1 MNSKTVKKSELNRIK
16 EFIKKAR
23 NAEKAFFT
31 SFDSSPVA
39 KSLLEPESGIYYD
52 VNREFLKLLEC
63 SKKNVTGKTASDLGF
78 LINNEESRKIL
89 KKYSRNKYSTFNF
102 DINTYKGNKLNVII
116 STDKIKIFNKNF
128 ILGHILDNTEKKLI
142 TESLFE
148 SKHNYE
154 VLLKNT
160 QNAVYEYSIKE
171 NRYKYI
177 TPSSESLLG
186 ISPQKFLKKK
196 NNLISPLI
204 NKQDKERFNAHFK
217 RIFSKRSEGRKHFS
231 IEYKFTNRN
240 KSTKWLLDSHTVIYD
255 KNGRAD
261 TIIGNITD
269 ISENKFSQEKIIE
282 GYDIQNKY
290 LEQLSAIQD
299 SIPAN
304 IALIDQKGT
313 IIAVNNSWKSFAEN
327 NGLKDSNYSIG
338 KNYLTECR
346 RSRNKD
352 SAEALKGIQK
362 VLTGRS
368 REFHMEYDCHSENE
382 LRWYRFTVNPIAVGH
397 KSGAV
402 LMHINITDQKLAE
415 IKILENE
422 QQYRLLFNN
431 NPLPMWIFDF
441 ESTKFL
447 AVNNAALEHYGY
459 TREEFLKLT
468 LLDIRPENTFRK
480 FRKYRKEI
488 ILNNQKDTARN
499 AGIWKHQKKNGEI
512 IDVEITRTPVNF
524 EGKNAVLVLAH
535 DVTEKLKAENSLI
548 RRNSEINTLYAA
560 GKELSKTLEP
570 EKIYNKI
577 YNIIREMMPCDS
589 MLITDYDENSGLLS
603 CRSAW
608 IGRKKLDITKFPSVP
623 VNLSGSG
630 IQSRVIKTGRSELLN
645 DFQNHVKRTGK
656 RFYYKPD
663 GTIKEKPN
671 EKTSF
676 EKCAII
682 VPLKIKDKVT
692 GVLQVKSLK
701 ENVYTENDLH
711 LVESLAAQITAVT
724 LNAKLYQQAQEEIK
738 VRNEA
743 ERKLKKLAEEI
754 KSLYE
759 ISRDVSKMHTP
770 GQIYSKVFK
779 IIHASAPE
787 CDIGISIYNEKE
799 KNIILKGLFT
809 DGAEIETSSF
819 PVVKLDESGTGLQ
832 SSVILNKKT
841 RVIYDY
847 KDYIRNHGAKFYVT
861 QKGKI
866 SFKKRDLKEIAN
878 STLIVPLIFQEKVTG
893 TLQLLNFGLTSFSEQ
908 FISMIETLASHIAVS
923 INNASLYNKLQNELT
938 VRKSAEQALLEKTRE
953 LEILY
958 ESQKLLSG
966 SLYIENIYDKIFEI
980 LNSNIS
986 FHSMIISAYNETE
999 KNFKV
1004 LSLWADSKKQPVD
1017 NIPVIPLAP
1026 KGKGIQSEVIRN
1038 GKSVLINDYLE
1049 HYNRSVTHYQITDNR
1064 IDEQSKVMYN
1074 SALISPMIRENRI
1087 IGTIQLL
1094 SHKKNAYNESDQNL
1108 LESLCGPISAATYNA
1123 SLYRKANNEI
1133 AEKQKAREELALRN
1147 REITLLYSAGRE
1159 MLSTLDL
1166 KEVYE
1171 IYYRKVKEVI
1181 NCDSLIISEYQSSK
1195 QQIICK
1201 AAWVEDTKHDPDKF
1215 PPLKTGPNYKGTQ
1228 SEAIITGNSLI
1239 VNNFSEIIKD
1249 RNDKYLLDNEGNVIN
1264 YAENKELLDDN
1275 APVVNS
1281 AMYIPMKIGNNV
1293 IGVVSVFSFDKNAY
1307 TDYDLKILESIT
1319 VHVTVAAANAELYKR
1334 AQTELSERIKK
1345 EEELKQIR
1353 KNLEEAQRIAH
1364 IGSWVYD
1371 ITAGKIYNS
1380 DELYRILGIKE
1391 IPPFFEFSEGM
1402 GYIHDEDR
1410 QKTIDKI
1417 TAAIKSRNSYENEDR
1432 IIRPDGEIRYVKI
1445 VGEPM
1450 YNENGEFAGMHGTLQ
1465 DITEIKRINEELIK
1479 SLNEKELILKEIHH
1493 RVKNNLQVVSSLLRL
1508 QSESIKDESAI
1519 GYLKM
1524 SEQRVKSMAL
1534 IHQQLYRTK
1543 DLSRIDF
1550 REYLEDLCNYLF
1562 FAYDISFS
1570 RIELK
1575 IEVDNIYFGIDTA
1588 LPCGLIV
1595 NELVTNSIKHAFP
1608 DYSVGTLMLSLKKEI
1623 SGRYILRI
1631 KDDGKGGEKI
1641 DFEKANTLGME
1652 LVKTLTE
1659 QLEGEIKV
1667 NCDKGTEI
1675 IISFFDQNTEN

>member
-231 IEYKFTNRN
+231 IEYKFTNKHKN
-240 KSTKWLLDSHTVIYD
+240 TKWLLDNHTIIYNN
-255 KNGRAD
+255 NGKAE
-261 TIIGNITD
+261 TIIGYITD

-282 GYDIQNKY
+282 GYHIQNKY
-290 LEQLSAIQD
+290 LERLSAIQE

-304 IALIDQKGT
+304 IALIDHKGT
-313 IIAVNNSWKSFAEN
+313 IIAVNNSWKLFAKN
-327 NGLKDSNYSIG
+327 NGLKDRNYCIG

-346 RSRNKD
+346 RSKINESKL
-352 SAEALKGIQK
+352 AFAGIRD
-362 VLTGRS
+362 VLAGKRK
-368 REFHMEYDCHSENE
+368 EFQMEYECHSGTEF
-382 LRWYRFTVNPIAVGH
+382 RWYRFTVNPIDAEH

-402 LMHINITDQKLAE
+402 LMHMNITEQKLAE
-415 IKILENE
+415 IKKTENE
-422 QQYRLLFNN
+422 HQYRLLFNN

-441 ESTKFL
+441 DTLKFL
-447 AVNNAALEHYGY
+447 AVNNSALKHYGY
-459 TREEFLKLT
+459 TLEEFLRLT
-468 LLDIRPENTFRK
+468 LYDIRPKNTIRK
-480 FRKYRKEI
+480 FRNFRKGI
-488 ILNNQKDTARN
+488 ILKNLKDSSRF
-499 AGIWKHQKKNGEI
+499 AGTWKHQKKNGEI
-512 IDVEITRTPVNF
+512 IDVEITRTPVTF
-524 EGKNAVLVLAH
+524 EGKNAVLVLAN
-535 DVTEKLKAENSLI
+535 DVTEKLRSESSLI
-548 RRNSEINTLYAA
+548 KRNYEIQNLFTA
-560 GKELSKTLEP
+560 GKELTKTLEP

-577 YNIIREMMPCDS
+577 YSIIRRMLPCDS
-589 MLITDYDENSGLLS
+589 MLITDYDEKTGLLQ

-608 IGRKKLDITKFPSVP
+608 IGRKKLDISNFPAVSV
-623 VNLSGSG
+623 NFSGNG
-630 IQSRVIKTGRSELLN
+630 IQSRVIKTGKAELLLN
-645 DFQNHVKRTGK
+645 FQDHVKQTGIK
-656 RFYYKPD
+656 FYYKPD
-663 GTIKEKPN
+663 GSINEKPN
-671 EKTSF
+671 EKNLS

-682 VPLKIKDKVT
+682 VPLKLKDKVV

-701 ENVYTENDLH
+701 ENVYTENDVK
-711 LVESLAAQITAVT
+711 LVESLAAQLSAATI
-724 LNAKLYQQAQEEIK
+724 NAKLYQQAQEEIK

-743 ERKLKKLAEEI
+743 EKKLKKLAEEI

-1264 YAENKELLDDN
+1264 YSEEKENLDDN
-1275 APVVNS
+1275 DPVVNS
-1281 AMYIPMKIGNNV
+1281 AMYIPMKIGRNV
-1293 IGVVSVFSFDKNAY
+1293 IGVVSVFSFDENAY
-1307 TDYDLKILESIT
+1307 SEYDLKILESIT
-1319 VHVTVAAANAELYKR
+1319 VNVTVAAANAELYKR
-1334 AQTELSERIKK
+1334 AQAEISERIKK

-1364 IGSWVYD
+1364 IGSWKYD
-1371 ITAGKIYNS
+1371 ITEGKLYNS
-1380 DELYRILGIKE
+1380 DELYRILGIEEK
-1391 IPPFFEFSEGM
+1391 PQFFNFNEGM
-1402 GYIHDEDR
+1402 EFVHEEDR
-1410 QKTIDKI
+1410 KKTTDKI
-1417 TAAIKSRNSYENEDR
+1417 AQALKNRIPYENEDR
-1432 IIRPDGEIRYVKI
+1432 IVRPDGEIRFVKT
-1445 VGEPM
+1445 VGEPIF
-1450 YNENGEFAGMHGTLQ
+1450 NENGIFTGMHGTMQ
-1465 DITEIKRINEELIK
+1465 DITEVKRINEELVK

-1575 IEVDNIYFGIDTA
+1575 IDVDNIFFGIDTA

-1595 NELVTNSIKHAFP
+1595 NELVTNSLKHAFP
-1608 DYSVGTLMLSLKKEI
+1608 DYSVGSIALSLNKEV
-1623 SGRYILRI
+1623 SGKYCLKI
-1631 KDDGKGGEKI
+1631 KDDGKGAEKI
-1641 DFEKANTLGME
+1641 EFEKTTTLGME

-1667 NCDKGTEI
+1667 NCDNGTEI
-1675 IISFFDQNTEN
+1675 TISFFDQYSEN